1 MNAYEILLLYDVDEQ
16 RPTGLFKSIRQWLEI
31 DQLQRLIIK
40 RIISKIDKFLHV
52 RAKECWLHTLMSLNC
67 WFTDQETEVI

>member
-52 RAKECWLHTLMSLNC
+52 RAKEC
-67 WFTDQETEVI
+67 